1 MSHNTTRSEVME
13 RKRVWHGV
21 GCRDG
26 VKTRHFNKYS
36 GASAA
41 HQARGR
47 AGSTPVQAN
56 TGSPSQTQLGVHPP
70 EPRE

>member
-26 VKTRHFNKYS
+26 VKTRQFNKYS

-56 TGSPSQTQLGVHPP
+56 TGLTLTEAARCAPP
-70 EPRE
+70 